1 MSRNGSDSSAQAALR
16 ALACRDF
23 LDWRGL
29 APETSL
35 ADVAA
40 VFPIEDDWRGAG
52 HLGEE
57 GQEVSWLSAEAEG
70 YPQGIRIWL
79 DQDRVVL
86 IDGESPELSAGLPAL
101 LQAIGTPE
109 ARLDAYLGMLLI
121 PESEEVYPGRG
132 LTLHI
137 NPENGILLRLLAY
150 APTTLEDYRRRLRLD
165 LQRRRLPISR
175 L

>member
-1 MSRNGSDSSAQAALR
+1 MPRNGSDSSALTALR
-16 ALACRDF
+16 ALARRDF

-40 VFPIEDDWRGAG
+40 VFPVEDDWRGAG

-57 GQEVSWLSAEAEG
+57 GREMSWLSVEAEG
-70 YPQGIRIWL
+70 YPQGLRVWL

-86 IDGESPELSAGLPAL
+86 IDAESPALSTGLPAL
-101 LQAIGTPE
+101 LRAIGEPE
-109 ARLDAYLGMLLI
+109 ARWEAYLGTLLI
-121 PESEEVYPGRG
+121 PGSEWVYPGRG
-132 LTLHI
+132 LTLHV

-150 APTTLEDYRRRLRLD
+150 APTTLEGYRRRLRLD
-165 LQRRRLPISR
+165 LQRRRR